1 MCIRDRDCPTQALA
15 FGDVDDPD
23 SAYSQARARLEAR
36 GARFWELDDAGTTTR
51 YHIEYASTHQ

>member
-1 MCIRDRDCPTQALA
+1 MDCPTQALA

-51 YHIEYASTHQ
+51 SHIEYSSTRQ